1 MNKLPNNLPQLQN
14 LIKRDPLSYK
24 DEVSTENN
32 AIYCGKYCTSDIM
45 CKLLFKLINF
55 YDKQFVFSLISVPT
69 TVSTL

>member
-24 DEVSTENN
+24 DEVSTEIN
-32 AIYCGKYCTSDIM
+32 AIYLWKILYIIM